1 MKQLSKLYICP
12 TPIGNLEDITLR
24 TIRVLKEV
32 DMVAAEDTR
41 RTIKLMNHLDIKKPL
56 ISLHEHNEEN
66 KSENILLLVKEG
78 KSIALVSDAGMPGIS
93 DPGEILIKK
102 AIEEGIEII
111 TLPGPSAFIVAL
123 VSSGLDT
130 SRFTFIGFLDRTS
143 KNRVKELEELK
154 SRKETLILY
163 EAPHR
168 IKSTLKDIYTI
179 LGNRRIVLARELTK
193 IHEEYIR
200 MDVESILREIESIK
214 LMGEMVLIVEGTNE
228 EEILEAVDE
237 ETLIQEINGLI
248 NKGLS
253 TKDAAKD
260 VAKKYN
266 MSKNKIYSLALKNP
280 R

>member
-1 MKQLSKLYICP
+1 MSKLYICP